1 MITVDL
7 DLGQSDW
14 TEKDWTELDSRMRAN
29 RRMFKIKDIFG
40 HE

>member
-14 TEKDWTELDSRMRAN
+14 TEKDWTELDSRMRAI

>member
-14 TEKDWTELDSRMRAN
+14 TEKDWTELDSRMRAI
-29 RRMFKIKDIFG
+29 RRMFKIKDIFD

>member
-14 TEKDWTELDSRMRAN
+14 TEKDWTELDSRMRP
-29 RRMFKIKDIFG
+29 KTPKPQKYDLIK
-40 HE
+40 

>member
-7 DLGQSDW
+7 DFGQLDW
-14 TEKDWTELDSRMRAN
+14 TEKDWAELDSRMRAI

>member
-14 TEKDWTELDSRMRAN
+14 TEKDWVELDSRMRAI
-29 RRMFKIKDIFG
+29 RRMFKIKDIFD